1 MVGREGCGR
10 LPRLHRKVQTAG
22 VCCLLTVGIV
32 LSSAGH
38 AQDQRAE
45 PLPDELEGVGITEKL
60 GAQLP
65 LDARF
70 VADTGDTITLQ
81 QYFDGQRPVV
91 LNLGYYGCPMLCG
104 LVTNGLLE
112 ALTSMDWLP
121 GQEFEIVTL
130 SFDPQESQTLAALK
144 KHNYLEQLGR
154 PEAAAGWHFLVG
166 QEAEI
171 KRVTGAAGFDYR
183 WNDRLGQFSHA
194 AVLIVCTPDGR
205 VSRYLYGILFDPQ
218 TLRLS
223 LVEAAEGKVGSTV
236 DKIIL
241 FCFQYDATAGRYA
254 PAARNLMKAGG
265 LVMILVLGGV
275 LTKFWRREKSRQ
287 HRTRKDQS

>member
-1 MVGREGCGR
+1 LRPATVA
-10 LPRLHRKVQTAG
+10 TAG
-22 VCCLLTVGIV
+22 WAVTACLALLG
-32 LSSAGH
+32 AGTAL
-38 AQDQRAE
+38 AQRSE
-45 PLPDELEGVGITEKL
+45 PLPEELEGVGITEQL
-60 GAQLP
+60 GGQLP
-65 LDARF
+65 LAARF
-70 VADTGDTITLQ
+70 VDSTGDTVSLK
-81 QYFDGQRPVV
+81 QYFDGEKPVV

-112 ALTSMDWLP
+112 ALTGMDWVP

-130 SFDPQESQTLAALK
+130 SFDHQESHTLADLK

-166 QEAEI
+166 QETDI
-171 KRVTGAAGFDYR
+171 KQVTEAAGFGFR
-183 WNDRLGQFSHA
+183 WNERQGQFSHA
-194 AVLIVCTPDGR
+194 AALIICTPEGKI
-205 VSRYLYGILFDPQ
+205 SRYLYGILFDPQ

-223 LVEAAEGKVGSTV
+223 LIEAAEGKVGSTM

-265 LVMILVLGGV
+265 LVTILLLGGV
-275 LTKFWRREKSRQ
+275 LTGFWRREKRRQ
-287 HRTRKDQS
+287 RKIKKGMP